1 MGIFFGKNSIS
12 FQNIANPFEWLWNTQ
27 FMPWTPSK
35 NQRCKVGLTLLM
47 PMSHFYT
54 SWKREGVWKW
64 KIGMKRV
71 TSIRKNHCITSIHSL
86 IHSKNIADFWV
97 PWPERQSLGHI
108 HANTMEVT
116 FSFLE
121 FISACKKDQFIPSIW
136 SWDTVNFESFDHSS
150 QAHFWPYPSKKFS
163 IFNLHEFARKRKNQ
177 AILSCYSGEKFDLKI
192 LQSDWSR
199 AFWPISQELRKGW
212 QKISK

>member
-1 MGIFFGKNSIS
+1 MEIFWEKNSIS

-27 FMPWTPSK
+27 YMPWAPSK

-71 TSIRKNHCITSIHSL
+71 PSIRKYHCITSIHSL
-86 IHSKNIADFWV
+86 IHSKNIADFRV
-97 PWPERQSLGHI
+97 PWPERPSLGHI
-108 HANTMEVT
+108 HPNIMEVT

-121 FISACKKDQFIPSIW
+121 FISACKKDQFIPSICC
-136 SWDTVNFESFDHSS
+136 WDTVNFESFDHSS
-150 QAHFWPYPSKKFS
+150 QKL
-163 IFNLHEFARKRKNQ
+163 IFDHTHPKNFQFLVYMNLQENGKIRLFYH
-177 AILSCYSGEKFDLKI
+177 AILEKNLI
-192 LQSDWSR
+192 
-199 AFWPISQELRKGW
+199 
-212 QKISK
+212 